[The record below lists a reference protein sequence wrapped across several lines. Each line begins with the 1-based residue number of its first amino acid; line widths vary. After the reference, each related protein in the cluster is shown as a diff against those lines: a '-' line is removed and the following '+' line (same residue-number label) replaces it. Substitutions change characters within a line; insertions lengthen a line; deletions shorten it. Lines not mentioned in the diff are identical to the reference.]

1 MARASEPSPFN
12 LYGGIYMSCNN
23 ANTSIGCTVNNCKH
37 HCQSQNYCSL
47 DKVMIGTHES
57 DPTKCECVDCKSF
70 EMK

>member
-1 MARASEPSPFN
+1 
-12 LYGGIYMSCNN
+12 MSCNK

-47 DKVMIGTHES
+47 DKIMIGTHES